1 MATLTYWVAPCMTD
15 SICYSIIA
23 KTRKEVAAQIAAL
36 DLTPN
41 EDGDFCKA
49 YADGTLHE
57 MAEYGA
63 IEKRTVT
70 YRDAFDLYEFA
81 TSEGGGR

>member
-1 MATLTYWVAPCMTD
+1 MATLTYWTAHCMTD
-15 SICYSIIA
+15 ANCYSIIA

-36 DLTPN
+36 DLVPN
-41 EDGDFCKA
+41 ENGDFCKI
-49 YADGTLHE
+49 YSDGTLHE

-63 IEKRTVT
+63 IEKRTIH
-70 YRDAFDLYEFA
+70 YRDAFDLFDIA